1 MRRIAKSRQAALADA
16 TGLKCSKVYSE
27 LCIKNLDIVEKA
39 IQSGDTAICCEQ
51 QSSIFD
57 EIAADIDKDS
67 PIVVDIRD
75 RAGWTVDKKTV
86 VPKMAALTAEALME
100 KPIQRQKTLHRKVGA

>member
-1 MRRIAKSRQAALADA
+1 MVDKIEKLLLCDCEGSQKVDRAALAHA

-39 IQSGDTAICCEQ
+39 IKSGDTAICCEQ

-67 PIVVDIRD
+67 PIVVDLSLIH
-75 RAGWTVDKKTV
+75 
-86 VPKMAALTAEALME
+86 
-100 KPIQRQKTLHRKVGA
+100 I

>member
-1 MRRIAKSRQAALADA
+1 MIQLFAANNNLVFLMKLQP
-16 TGLKCSKVYSE
+16 TL
-27 LCIKNLDIVEKA
+27 IKTHLIV
-39 IQSGDTAICCEQ
+39 
-51 QSSIFD
+51 F
-57 EIAADIDKDS
+57 
-67 PIVVDIRD
+67 DIRD

>member
-1 MRRIAKSRQAALADA
+1 MVDKIEKLLLCDCEGSQKVDSTALADA

-57 EIAADIDKDS
+57 EIAGNIDKDS
-67 PIVVDIRD
+67 PIVFDID
-75 RAGWTVDKKTV
+75 SDFYIIITVF
-86 VPKMAALTAEALME
+86 
-100 KPIQRQKTLHRKVGA
+100 